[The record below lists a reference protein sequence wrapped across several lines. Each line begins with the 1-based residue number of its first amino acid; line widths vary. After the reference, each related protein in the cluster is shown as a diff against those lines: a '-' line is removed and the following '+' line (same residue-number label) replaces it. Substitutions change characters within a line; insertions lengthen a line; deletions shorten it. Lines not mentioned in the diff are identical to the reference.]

1 MQSKF
6 FALAAGAAL
15 ALSSLA
21 AEAMPLSAP
30 VGASTAPEIT
40 QVAEGCGPG
49 FARGPAGGCRRIVVR
64 RAVVV
69 RRPVVVRPV
78 RPRCGIHVP
87 GVTVVTRC

>member
-15 ALSSLA
+15 AFSSLA

-40 QVAEGCGPG
+40 KVAEGCGPG
-49 FARGPAGGCRRIVVR
+49 FVRGPAGGCRRMG
-64 RAVVV
+64 VV

>member
-69 RRPVVVRPV
+69 RPV